1 MTDVLRN
8 FFVLFLWSLLPLSSL
23 AQLNADSLKNA
34 AQKVEL
40 EKQLEIYVELG
51 KYYRDVNPDS
61 ALYFGKKLIELSP
74 KNPAMLAEGHA
85 LLCVAYRIQGKSS
98 AAIQNGLKAIENYR
112 VVKDSAGL
120 SAAYSNLG
128 NAYFFSNNFKLA
140 LQFHLKA
147 LKIKEA
153 LNQPNGVASVLVNI
167 GNIYIR
173 QEQFDLARDHY
184 KRALDIFI
192 AQKNLMG
199 ISYCRN
205 NLGVIAESL
214 GQMDQALE
222 EYIEAYKI
230 DEQLGDKVGIVSS
243 LYNIAEIYKKSGRKS
258 LAKTYY
264 EKSYFMAKEVGDQT
278 RISTSL
284 SNLGL
289 IALENGQAEEA
300 LRLSRQAVEIAA
312 KGDYDVL
319 TTDVLTA
326 HVKVLTGL
334 KMYEEALKA
343 SQELLEVNK
352 RIADDNKNQALTEAQ
367 AAYEAERKN
376 QEIQLLQKDKSLQ
389 SVLLK
394 RQKLT
399 EKVYIGAIFVFI
411 LLLFFIINRYQ
422 LIRKNEMLLQKMN
435 TSLENKVHERTK
447 ALQEALERAEKAD
460 KLKTFFLS
468 NLNHE
473 LRTPMN
479 GIIGMADY
487 LRENLADPEKKQLAQ
502 SLLDNSKRLSET
514 LSAVIELSGLEASG
528 ELLQWQP
535 TDVIAV
541 ASETIERHENE
552 AKLKGLQLE
561 FVHFAAEVILPADAK
576 ILSRILDS
584 LLHNAIKFTE
594 KGRIVLEVSRQQQGD
609 MRFIDIRVRDTGLG
623 IAKENLEHIFEAFR
637 KGDEVLY
644 RGYEGLGIGLT
655 LARKYTQLLDGHL
668 SVDSEPNRGAQF
680 TIRLHQPPL
689 S

>member
-1 MTDVLRN
+1 MSH
-8 FFVLFLWSLLPLSSL
+8 FFRTLFFLYLLVIQPLYGL
-23 AQLNADSLKNA
+23 AQLDVDSLKNA
-34 AQKVEL
+34 AQNAESERAL
-40 EKQLEIYVELG
+40 EFYVQLG

-61 ALYFGKKLIELSP
+61 ALYFGKLLVAQAG
-74 KNPAMLAEGHA
+74 KNKTMLAEGHG
-85 LLCVAYRIQGKSS
+85 LLCVVHRIQSNNKS
-98 AAIQNGLKAIENYR
+98 AIHHGLKAAALFKEVN
-112 VVKDSAGL
+112 DSAGV

-128 NAYFFSNNFKLA
+128 NAYYFSSDLKMSLEY
-140 LQFHLKA
+140 HLRA

-167 GNIYIR
+167 GNVYIQ
-173 QEQFDLARDHY
+173 QEQFPLARDHY

-192 AQKNLMG
+192 EQKNLMG

-214 GQMDQALE
+214 GQTELALE

-230 DEQLGDKVGIVSS
+230 DEQLGDKVGLVSG
-243 LYNIAEIYKKSGRKS
+243 LYNIAEIYKKTNRKS

-264 EKSYFMAKEVGDQT
+264 EKALAMAKEIGDQT

-284 SNLGL
+284 SNLASF
-289 IALENGQAEEA
+289 ALENGRDEEA
-300 LRLSRQAVEIAA
+300 YRMSAQAVEIARTTSF
-312 KGDYDVL
+312 DVL
-319 TTDVLTA
+319 KLDALNVHVRVLA
-326 HVKVLTGL
+326 GL
-334 KMYEEALKA
+334 KRYEDAYLV
-343 SQELLEVNK
+343 SQELLEINK
-352 RIADDNKNQALTEAQ
+352 RIADDSKNQALTEAQ
-367 AAYEAERKN
+367 GTYEAERKN
-376 QEIQLLQKDKSLQ
+376 QEIQLLQKDDSLKTA
-389 SVLLK
+389 LIK

-399 EKVYIGAIFVFI
+399 EKMYIGAIFVI
-411 LLLFFIINRYQ
+411 IVLLFFIINRYQ

-435 TSLENKVHERTK
+435 ISLENKVHERTK
-447 ALQEALERAEKAD
+447 ALQDALERAEKAD

-479 GIIGMADY
+479 GIIGMSDY
-487 LRENLADPEKKQLAQ
+487 LCENLADPEKKQLAQ

-535 TDVIAV
+535 TDLIAV
-541 ASETIERHENE
+541 AREAITRHENE
-552 AKLKGLQLE
+552 AALKGLQLE
-561 FVHFAAEVILPADAK
+561 FVHFSGEVVIPADAK
-576 ILSRILDS
+576 ILGRILDS

-594 KGRIVLEVSRQQQGD
+594 KGHILLEVSRQQQGD
-609 MRFIDIRVRDTGLG
+609 MRYIDIRVRDTGLG
-623 IAKENLEHIFEAFR
+623 IPKENLEHIFEAFR

-668 SVDSEPNRGAQF
+668 SVDSEAGRGAQF
-680 TIRLHQPPL
+680 TIRLHQQPL

>member
-1 MTDVLRN
+1 MNNFFRN
-8 FFVLFLWSLLPLSSL
+8 FFGLLLLGLLPFLGL
-23 AQLNADSLKNA
+23 AQPNIDSLKNA
-34 AQKVEL
+34 AQKAEL
-40 EKQLEIYVELG
+40 EKQLEIYIQLG
-51 KYYRDVNPDS
+51 KYYRDVNSDS
-61 ALYFGKKLIELSP
+61 AIYYANKIIKVGASS
-74 KNPAMLAEGHA
+74 PAMLAEGHA
-85 LLCVAYRIQGKSS
+85 MLCVVYRIQNNNA
-98 AAIQNGLKAIENYR
+98 AAIKHGLQAVAYYKQ
-112 VVKDSAGL
+112 VKDSAGL
-120 SAAYSNLG
+120 SAVYSNLG
-128 NAYFFSNNFKLA
+128 NAYFFNNN
-140 LQFHLKA
+140 LKA
-147 LKIKEA
+147 SLEYQLRALRMKEA
-153 LNQPNGVASVLVNI
+153 LNQPNGIASVLVNI

-173 QEQFDLARDHY
+173 QEQFELARDHY

-214 GQMDQALE
+214 GDIELALE
-222 EYIEAYKI
+222 EYIEGYKI
-230 DEQLGDKVGIVSS
+230 DEQLGDKIGMTSS
-243 LYNIAEIYKKSGRKS
+243 FYNIAEAYKKTGRKA

-264 EKSYFMAKEVGDQT
+264 EKTNSMAREVGDQT

-284 SNLGL
+284 SNLASL
-289 IALENGQAEEA
+289 ALENGQGKEA
-300 LRLSRQAVEIAA
+300 LRLSDEAVAIANA
-312 KGDYDVL
+312 SDYDVL
-319 TTDVLTA
+319 RIDALKVHVQVLSA
-326 HVKVLTGL
+326 LQR
-334 KMYEEALKA
+334 YEEAFNA
-343 SQELLEVNK
+343 SQRLLEVTK
-352 RIADDNKNQALTEAQ
+352 RVDDDNKNKALTEAQ

-389 SVLLK
+389 EVQLK

-411 LLLFFIINRYQ
+411 VLLFFIINRYQ
-422 LIRKNEMLLQKMN
+422 LIRKNELLLQKMN

-447 ALQEALERAEKAD
+447 ALQDALERAEKAD

-479 GIIGMADY
+479 GIIGMSEY
-487 LRENLADPEKKQLAQ
+487 LQENLADPEKKQLAQ

-535 TDVIAV
+535 TDLIAV
-541 ASETIERHENE
+541 AKAAIGRYEHE
-552 AKLKGLQLE
+552 AQLKGLKLE
-561 FVHFAAEVILPADAK
+561 FVHFAGEVILPADEK

-594 KGRIVLEVSRQQQGD
+594 KGHIILEVSRQQQGD
-609 MRFIDIRVRDTGLG
+609 MRYIDIRVRDTGLG

-655 LARKYTQLLDGHL
+655 LARKYTQLLDGQL
-668 SVDSEPNRGAQF
+668 SVDSEPGRGAQF
-680 TIRLHQPPL
+680 TIRLHQQPL

>member
-1 MTDVLRN
+1 MKQLLRT
-8 FFVLFLWSLLPLSSL
+8 FLLFSLFATQAYTGL
-23 AQLNADSLKNA
+23 AQLNIDSLKNA
-34 AQKVEL
+34 A
-40 EKQLEIYVELG
+40 EKAETKNQLEFYVQLG

-61 ALYFGKKLIELSP
+61 AIYYGKLLIEKAA

-85 LLCVAYRIQGKSS
+85 LLCVVHRIQGNNT
-98 AAIQNGLKAIENYR
+98 AAIQNGHKAIGYYKQ
-112 VVKDSAGL
+112 VKDSAGV
-120 SAAYSNLG
+120 SAVYSNLG
-128 NAYFFSNNFKLA
+128 NAYFYNNNLKLS
-140 LQFHLKA
+140 LEYQLRA

-167 GNIYIR
+167 GNVYIR
-173 QEQFDLARDHY
+173 QEQFALARDHY
-184 KRALDIFI
+184 KRALDIFVT
-192 AQKNLMG
+192 QKNLMG

-214 GQMDQALE
+214 GQTDLALE
-222 EYIEAYKI
+222 EYIEGYKI
-230 DEQLGDKVGIVSS
+230 DEQLGDKVGMGSS
-243 LYNIAEIYKKSGRKS
+243 FYNIAEIYKKTGRKS

-264 EKSYFMAKEVGDQT
+264 QKANVVAREIGDQT

-284 SNLGL
+284 SNLAN
-289 IALENGQAEEA
+289 IALENGQTKEA
-300 LRLSRQAVEIAA
+300 LQLSTEAVDIANSS
-312 KGDYDVL
+312 DYDIL
-319 TTDVLTA
+319 RLD
-326 HVKVLTGL
+326 
-334 KMYEEALKA
+334 ALKVHVRILSGLQLYEA
-343 SQELLEVNK
+343 AFKSSQELIEVNK
-352 RIADDNKNQALTEAQ
+352 RIADDNKNKALTEAQ

-389 SVLLK
+389 AVLLK

-411 LLLFFIINRYQ
+411 VLLFFIINRYQ

-447 ALQEALERAEKAD
+447 ALQDALERAEKAD

-468 NLNHE
+468 YLNNE
-473 LRTPMN
+473 LRTHIN
-479 GIIGMADY
+479 GIIGISDY
-487 LRENLADPEKKQLAQ
+487 LYENLADPDKKQLAQ

-535 TDVIAV
+535 TDLIAV
-541 ASETIERHENE
+541 AREAIARHENE
-552 AKLKGLQLE
+552 AAHKGLKLE
-561 FVHFAAEVILPADAK
+561 FVHFSGEVVIPADAK
-576 ILSRILDS
+576 ILGRILDS

-594 KGRIVLEVSRQQQGD
+594 KGHIILEVSRQQQGD
-609 MRFIDIRVRDTGLG
+609 LRYIDVRVRDTGLG

-668 SVDSEPNRGAQF
+668 SVDSEAGRGAQF
-680 TIRLHQPPL
+680 TIRLHQQPL